1 MSGATL
7 GEWSWVLLESGL
19 NMPCD
24 QAMKQ
29 SQPRL
34 QFLPLGFCLEFLPLS
49 SLVDCDVEV

>member
-19 NMPCD
+19 NTPCD
-24 QAMKQ
+24 QATKQ
-29 SQPRL
+29 SQPQL